1 MEIRENRTMNERYTR
16 TERIIGE
23 EKVNLL
29 HEKKVAIFG
38 IGGVGGHCVE
48 ALARAGVGTLA
59 LIDGDTFDVSNL
71 NRQLFATEKTIGMK
85 KVDGAEAR
93 INEVNSQVKVEKY
106 NMFYSPDIT
115 KDEID
120 LEQFDYV
127 VDAIDDV
134 KAKVHLIKTC
144 TELEI
149 PIIASMG
156 TGNKM
161 DPSMFQ
167 VEVLSKTSVCPLAKI
182 MRKELKKFGITK
194 TKVVYSKE
202 EPAERVVPPGSISFV
217 PPVAGL
223 IMAGQVIR
231 DLIGWEK

>member
-1 MEIRENRTMNERYTR
+1 MEERYQR
-16 TERIIGE
+16 SERIIGE
-23 EKVNLL
+23 DNINLL

-38 IGGVGGHCVE
+38 LGGVGGHCAE

-59 LIDGDTFDVSNL
+59 LIDGDTFDVTNL
-71 NRQLFATEKTIGMK
+71 NRQLFATEETIGMD
-85 KVDGAEAR
+85 KVDGAELR
-93 INEVNSQVKVEKY
+93 LKKVNSQTKIEKY
-106 NMFYSPDIT
+106 KMFYTPETT

-120 LEQFDYV
+120 LTEFDYL

-134 KAKVHLIKTC
+134 KAKVSLIKNC
-144 TELEI
+144 TEMEI

-167 VEVLSKTSVCPLAKI
+167 IEVLSKTSVCPLAKI

-202 EPAERVVPPGSISFV
+202 EPTERIVPPGSMSFV

-231 DLIGWEK
+231 DLIGWGTK

>member
-1 MEIRENRTMNERYTR
+1 MENRYQR

-23 EKVNLL
+23 DKVNVL
-29 HEKKVAIFG
+29 HQKKVAVFG
-38 IGGVGGHCVE
+38 LGGVGGHCVE

-59 LIDGDTFDVSNL
+59 LVDGDSFDTTNL
-71 NRQLFATEKTIGMK
+71 NRQLFATEETIGMD
-85 KVDGAEAR
+85 KVDGAEMR
-93 INEVNSQVKVEKY
+93 LSKVNSKTKIEKY
-106 NMFYSPDIT
+106 KLFYTPETTRED
-115 KDEID
+115 ID
-120 LEQFDYV
+120 LTQFDYV
-127 VDAIDDV
+127 IDAIDDV
-134 KAKVHLIKTC
+134 KAKVSLIKNC

-167 VEVLSKTSVCPLAKI
+167 IEVLSKTSVCPLAKI

-202 EPAERVVPPGSISFV
+202 EPAKRIVPPGSMSFV

-223 IMAGQVIR
+223 LMAGQVVR
-231 DLIGWEK
+231 DLIQWGVE

>member
-1 MEIRENRTMNERYTR
+1 MNKERYIR

-23 EKVNLL
+23 EKVESL
-29 HEKKVAIFG
+29 HRKKVIIFG
-38 IGGVGGHCVE
+38 LGGVGGHCVE

-59 LIDGDTFDVSNL
+59 LVDGDVFDPSNL
-71 NRQLFATEKTIGMK
+71 NRQLFATENTVGMD
-85 KVDGAEAR
+85 KVDGAFTR
-93 INEVNSQVKVEKY
+93 IKSVNSSVNVIKY
-106 NMFYSPDIT
+106 KMFYT
-115 KDEID
+115 KDVTNEEINLRD
-120 LEQFDYV
+120 FDYV

-144 TELEI
+144 TDLEI
-149 PIIASMG
+149 PIISSMG

-167 VEVLSKTSVCPLAKI
+167 IEEIGKTSVCPLAKI

-202 EPAERVVPPGSISFV
+202 EPAERIVPPGSISFV

-223 IMAGQVIR
+223 IMAGQVVR
-231 DLIGWEK
+231 DLIGWS

>member
-1 MEIRENRTMNERYTR
+1 MEERYQR

-23 EKVNLL
+23 DKVQLL
-29 HEKKVAIFG
+29 HEKKVAVFG
-38 IGGVGGHCVE
+38 MGGVGGHCAE
-48 ALARAGVGTLA
+48 ALVRAGIGTVA
-59 LIDGDTFDVSNL
+59 LVDGDSFDVTNL
-71 NRQLFATEKTIGMK
+71 NRQLFATEETIGMD
-85 KVDGAEAR
+85 KVDGAELR
-93 INEVNSQVKVEKY
+93 LKQVNSQVNIEKY
-106 NMFYSPDIT
+106 KLFYKPETTDT
-115 KDEID
+115 EID
-120 LEQFDYV
+120 LKEFDYV

-134 KAKVHLIKTC
+134 KAKVALIKNC

-167 VEVLSKTSVCPLAKI
+167 VEEIGKTSVCPLAKI

-202 EPAERVVPPGSISFV
+202 EPAERIVPPGSIAFV
-217 PPVAGL
+217 PPVAGMIL
-223 IMAGQVIR
+223 AGQVVR
-231 DLIGWEK
+231 DLIQWDER